1 LGGNVTTSGAQ
12 TFNDAV
18 YLTNAVTFTAPIVDF
33 YRALTGNTNSALT
46 INASNAMN
54 LRADITTA
62 GNQTYNNDITVA
74 GNISMTSTGGSI
86 SFMNKVL
93 SQANQSY
100 SLTVT
105 AANLITLTDS
115 VGIAVTTTGDTLPLT
130 HAFSNLTVTA
140 SNIRIL
146 GDVLTRNNQLFT
158 GAVSIGDNGTKGALY
173 EYYLTLLSL
182 VERLKIRLTLVDP
195 IFARTFISID
205 PSVTFAGTVD
215 DVVKNTHSLFSAAI
229 THLAPGDVS
238 FVNPEIIFTKE
249 IGKTNPLY
257 SINLITRQNT
267 NTDAY
272 VGIIKLNGE
281 VNTFSDQDYRANTLS
296 ANPISPLNTMT
307 FSVDDANAKISFDL
321 YKDVLTNEYSL
332 TNTDGSEDLLF
343 NGTETFN
350 GERTIPTFPTGKWS
364 SVTEGLSKS
373 GQEALKRSRSGGAEM
388 SNVIQE
394 ALTTAL
400 VGPTTPL
407 IPQVN
412 RISQDLT
419 NGGSIMAHIMNNNN
433 FEIPKMAASG
443 NVLVSMGGAP
453 SDKNNEVSR
462 TVDLSDKNSQDE
474 CSVDPAECEKK

>member
-1 LGGNVTTSGAQ
+1 M
-12 TFNDAV
+12 
-18 YLTNAVTFTAPIVDF
+18 
-33 YRALTGNTNSALT
+33 T

-54 LRADITTA
+54 LRANITTA
-62 GNQTYNNDITVA
+62 GNQLYNNDVTVA
-74 GNISMTSTGGSI
+74 GDITMASTGGSI

-105 AANLITLTDS
+105 AANLITITDS
-115 VGIAVTTTGDTLPLT
+115 VGIAVTTTGATLPLT
-130 HAFSNLTVTA
+130 HALANLTVTA
-140 SNIRIL
+140 PNIRIL

-229 THLAPGDVS
+229 THLAPGDVG
-238 FVNPEIIFTKE
+238 FVNPEIVFAKE

-257 SINLITRQNT
+257 SINLITRQN

-281 VNTFSDQDYRANTLS
+281 VNTFSDQDYRSNTLTED
-296 ANPISPLNTMT
+296 PISPLNTVT
-307 FSVDDANAKISFDL
+307 YTVDDANAKISFDL

-332 TNTDGSEDLLF
+332 TNTDGGAELIF
-343 NGTETFN
+343 NGTTSFN
-350 GERTIPTFPTGKWS
+350 GEEKIPTFPTGKWS
-364 SVTEGLSKS
+364 SVTKGLSKS
-373 GQEALKRSRSGGAEM
+373 GQEALKRARAGSGEM

-394 ALTTAL
+394 ALTTA
-400 VGPTTPL
+400 VQAPTTPL

-412 RISQDLT
+412 PISQDHT

-433 FEIPKMAASG
+433 FEIPKMAAAG
-443 NVLVSMGGAP
+443 NVFVSMGGAR
-453 SDKNNEVSR
+453 SDKSTEVSG
-462 TVDLSDKNSQDE
+462 TVDFSDKNSQDN
-474 CSVDPAECEKK
+474 CSVDPAECEKR